1 MEAITIEIKGIKCDN
16 PKCDYTNPDVERED
30 YKEFLN
36 AQCPKCGDNLLTD
49 ADMDA
54 VIAMEKMAVV
64 MNEAFAWVDEDEL
77 NTKTVEKTVEI
88 DVKMDGSG
96 TMEFGEPIENDSNV

>member
-1 MEAITIEIKGIKCDN
+1 MKPITIEIKGIKCDN

-36 AQCPKCGDNLLTD
+36 APCPKCGDNLLTQ

-54 VIAMEKMAVV
+54 ITEMEEMAVV

-77 NTKTVEKTVEI
+77 NTKTVGVE
-88 DVKMDGSG
+88 VKMDGSG